1 MKEMPRPTIKFKL
14 LSPDSKL
21 PQYAHSDDA
30 GFDIFSVETVV
41 LEPGQRHVFKTG
53 LTSQIPQ
60 GWFVSVR
67 DKSGLAA
74 KHGLHTMG
82 GVIDAGYR
90 GEWGVIL
97 VNNGQEV
104 VTIEKGDKIAQ
115 GIMQQA
121 EQAQIELVEV
131 LEDTERGEGGFGST
145 GKK

>member
-1 MKEMPRPTIKFKL
+1 MVE
-14 LSPDSKL
+14 LSEK
-21 PQYAHSDDA
+21 
-30 GFDIFSVETVV
+30 
-41 LEPGQRHVFKTG
+41 R
-53 LTSQIPQ
+53 
-60 GWFVSVR
+60 
-67 DKSGLAA
+67 GLAA